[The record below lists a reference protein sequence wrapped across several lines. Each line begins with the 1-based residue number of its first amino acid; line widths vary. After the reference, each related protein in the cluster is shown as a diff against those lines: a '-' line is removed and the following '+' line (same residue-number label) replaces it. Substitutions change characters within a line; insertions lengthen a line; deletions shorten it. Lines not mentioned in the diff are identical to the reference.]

1 MSNIHAQRLAALR
14 QAMKEQKI
22 DVWIAPSADP
32 HISEY
37 LPEHWRGRTWLSGFD
52 GSVGTL
58 AVSADFAELWVDS
71 RYWEQSKRQ
80 LEGSGF
86 VLQKL
91 GQGYPTMIE
100 SLAERLPESLR
111 G

>member
-71 RYWEQSKRQ
+71 RYCCKNWARAI
-80 LEGSGF
+80 L
-86 VLQKL
+86 L
-91 GQGYPTMIE
+91 
-100 SLAERLPESLR
+100 
-111 G
+111 